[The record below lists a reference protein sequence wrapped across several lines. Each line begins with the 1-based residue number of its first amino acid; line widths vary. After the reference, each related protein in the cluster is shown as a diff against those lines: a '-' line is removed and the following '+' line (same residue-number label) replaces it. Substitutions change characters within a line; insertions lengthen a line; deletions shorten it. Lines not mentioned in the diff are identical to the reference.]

1 MQIFFN
7 PALWGGIVASKKIS
21 LNFIIAA
28 ATLPIQ
34 WGFFYALALSAA
46 LAIGNFLALRWAKT
60 RSLQQFM
67 AVLVGGFLIRLAVFG
82 IALVWV
88 LKFSTLDGK
97 VFTWTLLISYLIFQ
111 FIETFIFQ
119 RYFKQKKLTS

>member
-21 LNFIIAA
+21 LNFIVAA
-28 ATLPIQ
+28 AALPIQ